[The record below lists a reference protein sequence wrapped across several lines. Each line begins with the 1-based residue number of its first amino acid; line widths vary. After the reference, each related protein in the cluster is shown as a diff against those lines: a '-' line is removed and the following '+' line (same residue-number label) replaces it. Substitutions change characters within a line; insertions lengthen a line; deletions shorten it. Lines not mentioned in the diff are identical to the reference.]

1 MKYYQKYIL
10 IIIIIN
16 IYKNKNNFKL
26 ESKYITLL
34 EKTEIFQINFDA
46 NINNVQQDPF
56 LIQIHQDMFL
66 NTIFY

>member
-1 MKYYQKYIL
+1 MYIDN
-10 IIIIIN
+10 IIIN

-46 NINNVQQDPF
+46 NINNVQQDQNNNKCNINRKS
-56 LIQIHQDMFL
+56 LTKIVNYLQI
-66 NTIFY
+66 